1 MIKPLRGLWKLTWLE
16 IKIFA
21 REPMGLVGSLVMPVV
36 VFIALGRLLSGLPS
50 SVGTRPQGFLQTG
63 LPVLAAIMIAVN
75 GIISLVT
82 IISIYREGGILKRL
96 RATPLSPA
104 TILTAHVIVKL
115 AFTALTLALLLLVGK
130 RYYPVDVDPPLLSF
144 TVALLL
150 STWSLLSIGFLIAS
164 VVPTARFAQ
173 PIAGLVLYPLLGTV
187 RALRRHHR
195 VPAGAGTGGET
206 QPVHV
211 RRVAAA
217 GHLARRALVRAPDR
231 RRRPGRGL
239 RGADRRVV
247 ARVPVAVS
255 TPSIL
260 VPSAIRRLRRS
271 RRLRNYA
278 DSELR
283 AVRQSAP
290 AAAPV
295 SNCSDRR
302 GSWIDRVR
310 LNAPE
315 GPAGAFNRT
324 RIDP

>member
-1 MIKPLRGLWKLTWLE
+1 MTKPLRGLWKLTWLE

-144 TVALLL
+144 AVALLL

-173 PIAGLVLYPLLGTV
+173 PIAGLVLYPLLGLSGLFVAITAFPP
-187 RALRRHHR
+187 ALELVARLNPFTYAVSLLQGIWR
-195 VPAGAGTGGET
+195 GEAWSAHLT
-206 QPVHV
+206 D
-211 RRVAAA
+211 VAA
-217 GHLARRALVRAPDR
+217 LAAVFALCTA
-231 RRRPGRGL
+231 L
-239 RGADRRVV
+239 SSRVF
-247 ARVPVAVS
+247 RW
-255 TPSIL
+255 
-260 VPSAIRRLRRS
+260 
-271 RRLRNYA
+271 
-278 DSELR
+278 
-283 AVRQSAP
+283 Q
-290 AAAPV
+290 
-295 SNCSDRR
+295 
-302 GSWIDRVR
+302 
-310 LNAPE
+310 
-315 GPAGAFNRT
+315 
-324 RIDP
+324 